1 MSLWKRLF
9 GPPDPAGFA
18 RLMERTLRRAG
29 ETGRTEYDP
38 KDFAL
43 RIGGSD
49 AAGGPHTL
57 FLANAYTDY
66 CRASR
71 SDRREVLRRYAAVR
85 DDMAAPQAT
94 FADVRPNLL
103 PRVQAR
109 AYCTL
114 TPLQLRLQGAPEE
127 KAAEAMPY
135 RPFSEHLGLTLVVDH
150 PDSIQTVAGHLLV
163 DWKVSFDEVLAVA
176 KENLWS
182 RSNQDFGQVG
192 PGLWLSPWQDTHDAS
207 RLFLHDLIWQLPVT
221 GRHVAMAPNRNVLLV
236 AGDEDP
242 EALLR
247 MADLADRQLQEPR
260 PLSGH
265 AVRLEGNRWEPF
277 LPATDHPA
285 YMLLRQAAM
294 RSAMLDYAE
303 QKRVL
308 DALHAK
314 TGQDVFVASLMA
326 LRGAADT
333 VCTGT
338 AWVDAVTDALMPE
351 ADVVAFSRPPGE
363 KGEPGDGKGALFADW
378 PNVRRVAGDL
388 MEPTDLYPTR
398 YRVKRFPTPEQLR
411 EMDVRDAP

>member
-1 MSLWKRLF
+1 MNVWKRLF

-38 KDFAL
+38 KDFSL
-43 RIGGSD
+43 RIGTD

-57 FLANAYTDY
+57 FLGNAYADY
-66 CRASR
+66 CRARR

-85 DDMAAPQAT
+85 DDMAAPPAT
-94 FADVRPNLL
+94 FADARPNLL

-114 TPLQLRLQGAPEE
+114 TPLQLMLQGAPED
-127 KAAEAMPY
+127 KATQTMPY
-135 RPFSEHLGLTLVVDH
+135 RPFSEHLALMLVVDH
-150 PDSIQTVAGHLLV
+150 PDSIQTVAGHLLA
-163 DWKVSFDEVLAVA
+163 DWKVSFDEVLGVA

-182 RSNQDFGQVG
+182 RSNQDFRPVG

-207 RLFLHDLIWQLPVT
+207 RLFLHDLIWQLPVK
-221 GRHVAMAPNRNVLLV
+221 GRHVAMVPNRSILLV

-242 EALLR
+242 DALVR
-247 MADLADRQLQEPR
+247 MATLATEQLQEPR
-260 PLSGH
+260 PLSGT
-265 AVRLEGNRWEPF
+265 AVRLEGNRWESF
-277 LPATDHPA
+277 LPAPDHPA
-285 YMLLRQAAM
+285 YDLLRQAAM
-294 RSAMLDYAE
+294 RTIAIDYAE

-314 TGQDVFVASLMA
+314 SGQDVFVASLMSVP
-326 LRGAADT
+326 RDDKG

-338 AWVDAVTDALMPE
+338 TWVETVTDALMPK
-351 ADVVAFSRPPGE
+351 ADVVAFARPKAETSTVG
-363 KGEPGDGKGALFADW
+363 GGMNALFADW
-378 PNVRRVAGDL
+378 ADVRRVAADL

-398 YRVKRFPTPEQLR
+398 FRVRRFPTPDQLK
-411 EMDVRDAP
+411 EMGARDTP